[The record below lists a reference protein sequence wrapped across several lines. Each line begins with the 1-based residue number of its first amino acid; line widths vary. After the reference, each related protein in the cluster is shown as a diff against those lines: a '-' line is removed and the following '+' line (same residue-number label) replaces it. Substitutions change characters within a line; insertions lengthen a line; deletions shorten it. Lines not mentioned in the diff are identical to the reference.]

1 MKRILFIVFMAITAA
16 VGVYA
21 QTAYFVDV
29 NKAGGDGT
37 SWDNAFKTIQDALNV
52 NGDGYEIWVAEGIYY
67 PTKVAGNGNLDKDK
81 AFVLKKDV
89 KIYGGF
95 KGGESNIDE
104 RDWKTNITILSGDLN
119 ENNTSDEDDDAFHVI
134 ISSGDVGNACLDG
147 FTISGAYN
155 TINTSGNINVNGNSI
170 TRNYGGGIYII
181 NSSPSLKNLIIENN
195 QVYAN
200 GGGIYIRSFD
210 GISIPTLTD
219 VTISKN
225 TSSSGGGVY
234 NESTSSNTAT
244 SNSKSSPIL
253 TNVTI
258 SENTADIGGGIY
270 NFSTN
275 SHTNTSTI
283 NTTSIANP
291 ELTNVKINNNTSA
304 GNGGGMY
311 NRSFSSLSGFSA
323 TANANDASDA
333 SPIITNAE
341 ICGNKSSNQGGGI
354 FNTSNAST
362 NNAIPTEAS
371 SSPVLTN
378 VLISGNLSH
387 NNSSYTHGS
396 GIYNHS
402 SAKINTTSYN
412 EPVFTN
418 VTISSNAGSSVIYH
432 YSVDNGIHNY
442 NHSFNN
448 CIILGNYE
456 GVKKTNSPD
465 PTYKHCIVQG
475 FGYYD
480 NTSSLSSGT
489 YLVGDIFEEPKD
501 ASFTPT
507 TDGNYRLKS
516 GSFAINK
523 GDNDLYDNS
532 AGLTTDLDNHP
543 RIYGNIIDLGAYEHG
558 DFLAVTFIV
567 NGNPN
572 ISYHID
578 NDAIN
583 AYTPASAPPVGYE
596 YKWYIQDDPSETI
609 VTFPY
614 TVNNN
619 MTFVAKL
626 VPVAS
631 IQFISS
637 PADHIYN
644 RLPYNPTPAVTENG
658 ISGFS
663 PGDVTYSYYD
673 QSNIP
678 VISPTNAGVYKV
690 IATYSDNIIST
701 YDYTPSCEVAFEIKP
716 KQITITAENK
726 TKEYMA
732 VEPELTF
739 TCVPGLVS
747 GDTFINTGSLLR
759 DAGEAQGTYNINIGT
774 IAIEDGNGG
783 NNYKITFVKG
793 VFTITAGTIEN
804 RKPTRIINQPVSAN
818 ICLGSDHALFI
829 FALGTNLS
837 YQWFLNERPIQGA
850 TGAAHFITNADASD
864 YGTYYITV
872 YTAGNEPVKS
882 NSVYIGKAEPLPEN
896 LTFDFVPEGE
906 FLVGKDYYFTAG
918 SYSDVTFYEWSSNNG
933 KALFWPKTGLNS
945 RVTFTG
951 TGDEIILVKL
961 THSCGERVIE
971 YPVTILEHSTSN
983 TVVDGESLTA
993 YPNPVSDRLTL
1004 KGLKQN
1010 DIIRI
1015 YTLTGNTVAK
1025 YKADSETLTVDITQF
1040 NPGLYYINANG
1051 NTLKI
1056 IKK

>member
-1 MKRILFIVFMAITAA
+1 MKRILLIAFMAITAA

-67 PTKVAGNGNLDKDK
+67 PTKVAGNGNHDKDK

-155 TINTSGNINVNGNSI
+155 TTNTSGNINVNGNSI

-225 TSSSGGGVY
+225 TSSSGGGIY

-362 NNAIPTEAS
+362 NNTIPTDAS

-412 EPVFTN
+412 ESVFTN
-418 VTISSNAGSSVIYH
+418 VTISGNAGSSVIYH
-432 YSVDNGIHNY
+432 YTVDGGIHNY

-480 NTSSLSSGT
+480 NTGSLSSGT

-532 AGLTTDLDNHP
+532 AGLTTDLDDHP
-543 RIYGNIIDLGAYEHG
+543 RIYDNIIDLGAYENG
-558 DFLAVTFIV
+558 IFWTVSFMV
-567 NGNPN
+567 NGTSNTSSHVN
-572 ISYHID
+572 NEI
-578 NDAIN
+578 IN
-583 AYTPASAPPVGYE
+583 AHTPVSAAPVGYE
-596 YKWYIQDDPSETI
+596 YKWYKQGDPDEKT
-609 VTFPY
+609 VTFPH
-614 TVNNN
+614 TVTQN
-619 MTFVAKL
+619 MTFVAKHE
-626 VPVAS
+626 PVAS
-631 IQFISS
+631 IQFSSS
-637 PADHIYN
+637 PDDHIFN
-644 RLPYNPTPAVTENG
+644 GLPYYPTPVVTGNG
-658 ISGFS
+658 ISNFS
-663 PGDVTYSYYD
+663 AGNVTYSYSD
-673 QSNIP
+673 QSNNP
-678 VISPTNAGVYKV
+678 VISPVNTGIYKV
-690 IATYSDNIIST
+690 TASYSDNIIAT
-701 YDYTPSCEVAFEIKP
+701 YDYTPVCEALFEIKP
-716 KQITITAENK
+716 KPITI
-726 TKEYMA
+726 
-732 VEPELTF
+732 
-739 TCVPGLVS
+739 
-747 GDTFINTGSLLR
+747 I
-759 DAGEAQGTYNINIGT
+759 AQIVTH
-774 IAIEDGNGG
+774 
-783 NNYKITFVKG
+783 
-793 VFTITAGTIEN
+793 
-804 RKPTRIINQPVSAN
+804 PVGAN
-818 ICLGSDHALFI
+818 VCPGSDHALTVS
-829 FALGTNLS
+829 ATGTNLS
-837 YQWFLNERPIQGA
+837 FQWHLNDQSIPGA
-850 TGAAHFITNADASD
+850 TGRAYFITDAKESD
-864 YGTYYITV
+864 YGTYTLTV
-872 YTAGNEPVKS
+872 QSDTGEPVVSKPA
-882 NSVYIGKAEPLPEN
+882 YIVKAEPLPAE
-896 LTFDFVPEGE
+896 LTLASVPEGTI
-906 FLVGKDYYFTAG
+906 FASNDYNFVAKPFM
-918 SYSDVTFYEWSSNNG
+918 DVTFYEWSSANG
-933 KALFWPKTGLNS
+933 TALFWPKTGLNT
-945 RVTFTG
+945 RVTFTKAG
-951 TGDEIILVKL
+951 NEVVYLTL
-961 THSCGERVIE
+961 THTCGERVIT
-971 YPVTILEHSTSN
+971 YPVTVFENRTSTENINSEN
-983 TVVDGESLTA
+983 NFKT
-993 YPNPVSDRLTL
+993 YPNPVSDFINLT
-1004 KGLKQN
+1004 GLKPG

-1015 YTLTGNTVAK
+1015 YTLTGNTVAT
-1025 YKADSETLTVDITQF
+1025 YKAEVSDFKSETTLTIDITHF
-1040 NPGLYYINANG
+1040 KPGIYYINANG
-1051 NTLKI
+1051 NTQKI